1 MYIATFLSLVYSLI
15 EKVVILQK
23 TKEVLWVKI

>member
-1 MYIATFLSLVYSLI
+1 MYIATFLSLVYFLI